1 MDITDSSRHPRPTA
15 GQCSKRI
22 VGAAGLTTYQ
32 PIAAGLDGHH
42 LPETAPMDGEDGRR
56 TAGWNELA
64 RDLARAAE
72 EKRRRKPYGHL
83 QDSATSPSIGGEHA

>member
-1 MDITDSSRHPRPTA
+1 MVAELQA
-15 GQCSKRI
+15 GTNS
-22 VGAAGLTTYQ
+22 
-32 PIAAGLDGHH
+32 
-42 LPETAPMDGEDGRR
+42 
-56 TAGWNELA
+56 